1 MEHKTA
7 TEYGRVA
14 AEAAKMMRWVDPTL
28 VLAACGSTARNM
40 PTFGRWD
47 DEVLEHTFELIDFI
61 SLHTYLNN
69 YKGDTASFLASPDL
83 MDFFIE
89 EVVAIADAVAA
100 RRRST
105 KRLMLSFDEWNVWY
119 RTRRTRS
126 DRVKEGWP
134 VAPPILE
141 EIYTMEDALAFG
153 GACIS
158 LLNHADRVKC
168 ACLAQLVNVIA
179 PIMTET
185 GGPAWRQ
192 TIFYPFAQMSR
203 FGRGRVLRARV
214 DCETYAASYY
224 DPRGTIDQ
232 SFPIPAAPYLKLA
245 AVAGERWRPQP
256 VRSQPRPAPADDG
269 RQSMRAASAG
279 LRVGQALELRHDD
292 LKAVNSKAAPER
304 VKPAALKG
312 VSCRR
317 RQAAHGARAGLVER
331 HSLRGARIVGRARER
346 RRMSPSMSDRTTRR
360 RKPAGLAT
368 ATPGNGGRTYLHVNP
383 ERDFNV
389 VKGLSSPVRIRILK
403 LLRRQGPFNV
413 NEISEALEL
422 PQSTIATNIQ
432 VLEESQLVH
441 THVSKGRKGQQK
453 ICAARFDEIII
464 ALDAE
469 PARRKKNVIEVEMP
483 LGLYTSCKVSAP
495 CGLCSTEGVIGALDV
510 PDLFLDPAR
519 VKTALLWFGRGYR
532 RIPVSQQRQ
541 DAQGR
546 ARGARVRA
554 RIVVRG
560 AGHQCQLAFRHQP
573 MGERDQD
580 RHLDVA
586 GRLRRSARSLTRPA
600 GGSSKARNTAT

>member
-1 MEHKTA
+1 MDWCRAAQVEPMLAVNLGTRGGDAARNLVEYCNHPSGSHYADLRRAHGYEKPHGVKFWCLGNEMDGPWQMEHKTA

-14 AEAAKMMRWVDPTL
+14 AEAGKMMRWVDPTL
-28 VLAACGSTARNM
+28 VLAACGSTSRNM

-89 EVVAIADAVAA
+89 EVIAIADAVAA

-158 LLNHADRVKC
+158 LLNHADRVRC

-245 AVAGERWRPQP
+245 AVAGGRRRPQP
-256 VRSQPRPAPADDG
+256 VRAQPRPAPADHG
-269 RQSMRAASAG
+269 RGRCARFRQACRRAGARAAARRSQGGEHQDGARPRETG
-279 LRVGQALELRHDD
+279 GA
-292 LKAVNSKAAPER
+292 ER
-304 VKPAALKG
+304 G
-312 VSCRR
+312 HCRR
-317 RQAAHGARAGLVER
+317 RQAAHGTRAGLLER
-331 HSLRGARIVGRARER
+331 HSPRG
-346 RRMSPSMSDRTTRR
+346 
-360 RKPAGLAT
+360 
-368 ATPGNGGRTYLHVNP
+368 
-383 ERDFNV
+383 
-389 VKGLSSPVRIRILK
+389 
-403 LLRRQGPFNV
+403 
-413 NEISEALEL
+413 
-422 PQSTIATNIQ
+422 
-432 VLEESQLVH
+432 
-441 THVSKGRKGQQK
+441 
-453 ICAARFDEIII
+453 
-464 ALDAE
+464 
-469 PARRKKNVIEVEMP
+469 
-483 LGLYTSCKVSAP
+483 
-495 CGLCSTEGVIGALDV
+495 
-510 PDLFLDPAR
+510 
-519 VKTALLWFGRGYR
+519 R
-532 RIPVSQQRQ
+532 RI
-541 DAQGR
+541 
-546 ARGARVRA
+546 
-554 RIVVRG
+554 
-560 AGHQCQLAFRHQP
+560 AG
-573 MGERDQD
+573 
-580 RHLDVA
+580 
-586 GRLRRSARSLTRPA
+586 
-600 GGSSKARNTAT
+600 